1 MIHVHPFEFQHDEV
15 CLASLIWQ
23 LLSGR
28 SWSLVVYL
36 RQTDVMTSELNL
48 KSRIQHD
55 ISEAVR
61 SGDELVKSTLR
72 MALAAIMNAE
82 VAGKEVVVL
91 SEDQC
96 IAVVRS
102 ELKKRLESAQIYED
116 AGRVELAVRER
127 GEVAIL
133 EKYLPAAMDA
143 AVLAGI
149 VAEEVQRAAEQ
160 GQTGPKAMGAV
171 IKAVRERAGDGADGS
186 TISAAV
192 KAALG

>member
-1 MIHVHPFEFQHDEV
+1 
-15 CLASLIWQ
+15 
-23 LLSGR
+23 
-28 SWSLVVYL
+28 
-36 RQTDVMTSELNL
+36 MTSEPNL

-116 AGRVELAVRER
+116 AGRVELAARER

-133 EKYLPAAMDA
+133 ERYLPAAMDP